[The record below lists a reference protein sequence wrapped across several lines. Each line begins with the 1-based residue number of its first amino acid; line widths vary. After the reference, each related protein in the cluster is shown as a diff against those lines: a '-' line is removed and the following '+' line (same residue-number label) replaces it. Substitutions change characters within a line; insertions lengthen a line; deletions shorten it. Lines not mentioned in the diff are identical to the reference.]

1 MSEKGYFVIADIT
14 GYTEFLSKAELD
26 HADDILQ
33 GLLKTMLE
41 QIEKPLIVSR
51 LEGDAIFTYAPVGS
65 FLQGQSLL
73 DSIEKTYCAFA
84 LARENMNINTT
95 CDCTACTLIPTLDL
109 KFVAHYGDYLLQ
121 HVAQHEEL
129 VGTDVNI
136 VHRLLKNSIVEDT
149 GVLSYTFFSEAC
161 ANAMMLGELKD
172 SMIPHSE
179 TYDHVGKIM
188 GYVYNLKPVLA
199 RARLERRIFINVDDS
214 TNIVEGDIPVEPVIA
229 WDYLHDAEYKR
240 QVFGMD
246 KVNMTPGKNGRM
258 GEGAMHHCLHSEG
271 EFRENYIDW
280 QPFEYATYQLML
292 PPDGWITVTT
302 RLTTIENGTHIAF
315 VYGEPEGE
323 GGKASKQAR
332 KTWAEIK
339 DFVFEAIEAGL
350 SRLAE
355 MAEEDLAV
363 GKIKAVT

>member
-14 GYTEFLSKAELD
+14 GYTAFLSKAELD

-41 QIEKPLIVSR
+41 QIEKPLILSK

-65 FLQGQSLL
+65 FLRGQSLL

-95 CDCTACTLIPTLDL
+95 CDCNACTLIPSLDL
-109 KFVAHYGDYLLQ
+109 KFVAHYGDYLIQ
-121 HVAQHEEL
+121 RITQQEEL

-149 GVLSYTFFSEAC
+149 GVPSYAFFSEAC
-161 ANAMMLGELKD
+161 ADAMMLGDLKD
-172 SMIPHSE
+172 VMITHSE
-179 TYDHVGKIM
+179 TYDHVGEIK
-188 GYVYNLKPVLA
+188 GYVYDLKPVLA
-199 RARLERRIFINVDDS
+199 RARLERRIFINLDDS
-214 TNIVEGDIPVEPVIA
+214 TNVVEGDIPVDPPVA

-240 QVFGMD
+240 QMFELD
-246 KVNMTPGKNGRM
+246 QVNITPGKNGRM
-258 GEGAMHHCLHSEG
+258 GEGSMHHCLHSEG

-280 QPFEYATYQLML
+280 QPFEYATFQFML

-302 RLTTIENGTHIAF
+302 RLTSIENGTHIAY

-323 GGKASKQAR
+323 GKKATKQAI
-332 KTWAEIK
+332 KTWAKMK
-339 DFVFEAIEAGL
+339 DIVFEAVEAGL
-350 SRLAE
+350 SRLVE
-355 MAEEDLAV
+355 MAEKDLAA
-363 GKIKAVT
+363 GKITSY